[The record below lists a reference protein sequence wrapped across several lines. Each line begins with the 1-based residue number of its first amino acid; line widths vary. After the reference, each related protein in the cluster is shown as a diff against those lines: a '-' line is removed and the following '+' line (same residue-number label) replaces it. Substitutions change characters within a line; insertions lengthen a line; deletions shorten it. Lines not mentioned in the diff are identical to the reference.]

1 MTDLHSHILYGVD
14 DGSESLEMSMDM
26 LDMAVKTGTR
36 NIVLTPHCNVPDS
49 YRNYMSPVITGRYEK
64 IKK

>member
-26 LDMAVKTGTR
+26 LDMASRTGTR
-36 NIVLTPHCNVPDS
+36 NLVLKCSGRIYQLYES
-49 YRNYMSPVITGRYEK
+49 YYYRK
-64 IKK
+64 I